1 MRTFAYRVCVHF
13 DEHDIEF
20 ATNNIFDVMEYFETN
35 HTAGFYTEVVSG
47 ITGEVLTYVNSPEEE
62 NYFSDEFMLM
72 NKIWQIKTIM
82 KSLE

>member
-1 MRTFAYRVCVHF
+1 MRTFTYRVCVHF

-20 ATNNIFDVMEYFETN
+20 ATNNIYDALEYFHANYTD
-35 HTAGFYTEVVSG
+35 GFYTEVVSG

-62 NYFSDEFMLM
+62 DYMSDEFVLM
-72 NKIWQIKTIM
+72 YKGWLIVAIK

>member
-20 ATNNIFDVMEYFETN
+20 ATNNIYDVMEYFEAN

-47 ITGEVLTYVNSPEEE
+47 ITGEVLTYVNNPEEE
-62 NYFSDEFMLM
+62 DYFSDEFALM
-72 NKIWQIKTIM
+72 YECWLIIAIK

>member
-1 MRTFAYRVCVHF
+1 MRTFAYKVCVHF

-20 ATNNIFDVMEYFETN
+20 ATNNIFDVMEYFEAN

-62 NYFSDEFMLM
+62 DYMSDEFKLM
-72 NKIWQIKTIM
+72 YKGWQFERIE
-82 KSLE
+82 KSLK